1 MKIKIG
7 VIYGGETVEHEVSV
21 ISALQA
27 MNNLNEDKY
36 DIVPIYISKDRI
48 WYTGHML
55 RDIEFYKEFE
65 DEKKYATKVM
75 LYKKDKTFLLQRTT
89 GLFRKDITDLDVILP
104 VVHGN
109 NVEDGSLAGLLDSIG
124 IPYVGSHV
132 LGGALGQ
139 DKVVMKQVMESVNLP
154 IVPYTWFYDSEY
166 LDNKENI
173 LKEIKKIGYPVII
186 KPATLG
192 SSIGIEVAKN
202 EKDIESKIEDAME
215 YATKIVVEKVIENLT
230 EVNASVLG
238 NYEYQKVSPLEE
250 VMGEDEILSFADK
263 YLGNA
268 KSKGTAS
275 KGMASTSRI
284 VPARISEKLT
294 KEIQDTAKQVFKV
307 LNLSGVCRVDFLID
321 NKENK
326 FYVNEPNTCPGSL
339 SFYLWKEA
347 GMKYSELL
355 DEMVSIAIKE
365 YKHKNQ
371 KTMSFK
377 SSIFDGFN
385 GSKGLKGMKGLKNK
399 LVNKK

>member
-75 LYKKDKTFLLQRTT
+75 LYKKGKTFLLQRTT
-89 GLFRKDITDLDVILP
+89 GLCRKDITDLDVILP

-173 LKEIKKIGYPVII
+173 LKEIKKIGYPVIV

-215 YATKIVVEKVIENLT
+215 YDTKIVVEKVIENLT

-377 SSIFDGFN
+377 SSIFEGFN
-385 GSKGLKGMKGLKNK
+385 GSKGLKGMKGLKN
-399 LVNKK
+399 

>member
-75 LYKKDKTFLLQRTT
+75 LYKKGKTFLLQRTT

-173 LKEIKKIGYPVII
+173 LKEIKKIGYPVIV

-215 YATKIVVEKVIENLT
+215 YDTKIVVEKVIENLT

-275 KGMASTSRI
+275 KGMASISRI

-385 GSKGLKGMKGLKNK
+385 GSKGLKGMKGLKN
-399 LVNKK
+399 